1 MTTIIFNNTMNTT
14 IRYWFP
20 ETQQCRYM
28 SFKTYS
34 EALNAIRLL
43 TQIEGFKAEVKCH

>member
-1 MTTIIFNNTMNTT
+1 MNTT

-20 ETQQCRYM
+20 DTIQCKYM

-34 EALNAIRLL
+34 TALNAIELFK
-43 TQIEGFKAEVKCH
+43 QIDVKSEVVIGNQGGY